1 MGKLTNK
8 KTIKNQVKNLIISV
22 LVAGA
27 LSLVIKQMPKQT
39 ASQFQ
44 GEIIFSSSLS
54 IITKYLTSTDEELFI
69 KDISKNNFVRLIL
82 DSDETINDCALNKI
96 NGQHTITAEDEDNKI
111 IFSFLVNPEIEQ
123 QKCVSSLQK
132 VLNKEAIRVLMT
144 HRSILL
150 RTNKIYNNFNKKR
163 IREELLKKRIRDEQ
177 SKKKTIE
184 DQEDTLLIP
193 LLSVEETFGRLD
205 YSVNERVLN
214 TLKIELLSDT
224 INRKNL
230 FLTTKVTLKSKKQ
243 SSAKEVFFIVMIAML
258 SIMNLK
264 LFINLI
270 RKF

>member
-1 MGKLTNK
+1 MSKLTNK

-22 LVAGA
+22 LVAGV

-54 IITKYLTSTDEELFI
+54 IVTKYLTSTDEELFI
-69 KDISKNNFVRLIL
+69 KDVSKNNFVRLIL
-82 DSDETINDCALNKI
+82 NSNEAINDCALNKI
-96 NGQHTITAEDEDNKI
+96 NDQYTMTAMDQKDKI
-111 IFSFLVNPEIEQ
+111 IFSFLVNSEIDR

-132 VLNKEAIRVLMT
+132 VLNEEAVRILMT
-144 HRSILL
+144 HRNILL
-150 RTNKIYNNFNKKR
+150 RTNKIYDDFNKKR
-163 IREELLKKRIRDEQ
+163 ISEEQ
-177 SKKKTIE
+177 NKKKTLE
-184 DQEDTLLIP
+184 EQQQNNTQLNP
-193 LLSVEETFGRLD
+193 LLSIEDTFGRLD

-224 INRKNL
+224 ISRKNL
-230 FLTTKVTLKSKKQ
+230 FLTTKVSLKSKKQ
-243 SSAKEVFFIVMIAML
+243 SSTKEVFFIVMIAML

-264 LFINLI
+264 LLINVI

>member
-1 MGKLTNK
+1 MSKLTNK

-22 LVAGA
+22 LIAGV
-27 LSLVIKQMPKQT
+27 LSLVIKQMPKQA

-69 KDISKNNFVRLIL
+69 NDISKNNFVRLIL
-82 DSDETINDCALNKI
+82 DSNEAINDCALFKV
-96 NGQHTITAEDEDNKI
+96 NGQYTIAGEDQDNKI
-111 IFSFLVNPEIEQ
+111 IFSFLVNPEINP

-132 VLNKEAIRVLMT
+132 VLNEEAIRVLMT

-150 RTNKIYNNFNKKR
+150 RTNKIYDDFNRQRISEQQNKKR
-163 IREELLKKRIRDEQ
+163 
-177 SKKKTIE
+177 
-184 DQEDTLLIP
+184 TLEGLQQNNTQLIP
-193 LLSVEETFGRLD
+193 LLSVEKTFGRLD

-214 TLKIELLSDT
+214 TLKIQLLSDT

-230 FLTTKVTLKSKKQ
+230 FLTTKLTLISKKQ
-243 SSAKEVFFIVMIAML
+243 SSTKEVFFIVMIAML

-264 LFINLI
+264 LFINVI